1 MPLPT
6 VNDVQAVEPVLQNML
21 VGYINAESR
30 FVAERVF
37 PPVAVDK
44 DSGTF
49 YVFTKKYWFL
59 DEMEERAP
67 GQQYPRGDFA
77 VETDTYKTLQYAL
90 SRVIPD
96 ETRANSQIPM
106 DLEQASMRWLAHE
119 VLIRKERAFA
129 ADFMKTSVWT
139 TDTSVSN
146 KWSDYAASDPVA
158 DFRNAKRTISQL
170 TGLSPNTAV
179 MGEIVADRLAN
190 HPDLIDRL
198 KYVVRA
204 DADTIE
210 GGLAAL
216 FGIGQILV
224 GEAIYNSANEGQAA
238 SLSAIVDDDCL
249 VAYVAPNPGL
259 FEASAGYTFAWAPGG
274 GTGSAYPIVRLDEN
288 DADMIKVK
296 MQWDQK
302 VVSADCGVFHSD
314 CVD

>member
-6 VNDVQAVEPVLQNML
+6 INDVQAVEPVLQNML
-21 VGYINAESR
+21 VAYINAESR
-30 FVAERVF
+30 FVADRVF
-37 PPVAVDK
+37 PSVSVDK
-44 DSGTF
+44 DSGT
-49 YVFTKKYWFL
+49 YYLFTKKYWFA

-67 GQQYPRGDFA
+67 GAQYPRGITGVSTA
-77 VETDTYKTLQYAL
+77 TYKTLQYAL
-90 SRVIPD
+90 SEVIAD
-96 ETRANSQIPM
+96 ETRANSQVPM
-106 DLEQASMRWLAHE
+106 DLETAAMRKLAHQ

-129 ADFMKTSVWT
+129 ADFMTTSVWT

-170 TGLSPNTAV
+170 TGLRPNTAV
-179 MGEIVADRLAN
+179 MGEIVIDRLAN

-204 DADTIE
+204 EADTVE
-210 GGLAAL
+210 AGLAAL
-216 FGIGQILV
+216 FGIQNILV
-224 GEAIYNSANEGQAA
+224 GEAIYNSANLGQSAT
-238 SLSAIVDDDCL
+238 LSAIIDDDCL
-249 VAYVAPNPGL
+249 VCYTSPSPGV

-274 GTGSAYPIVRLDEN
+274 GTGSAYPVVRLEEN